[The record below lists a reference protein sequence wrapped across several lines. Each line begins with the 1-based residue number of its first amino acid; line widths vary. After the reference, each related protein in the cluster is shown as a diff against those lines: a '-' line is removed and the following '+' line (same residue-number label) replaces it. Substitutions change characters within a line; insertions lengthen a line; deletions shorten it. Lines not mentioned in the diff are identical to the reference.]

1 MKTLYLFGEQSCH
14 LFYELKRC
22 ASKNAV
28 LRYNKRA
35 GKSVPE
41 DTKCKVAGNPHRFDC
56 HQIEICPSP
65 NVLAYSKSP

>member
-1 MKTLYLFGEQSCH
+1 MKTLYLFVEQSCQV
-14 LFYELKRC
+14 FNELKKC

-28 LRYNKRA
+28 FRYNTKA

-41 DTKCKVAGNPHRFDC
+41 ATKRKVAENPHRFDC
-56 HQIEICPSP
+56 HRSKICQNP